1 MFNFILADLV
11 AFIHKILSLY
21 IFIGFIITPIQYL
34 KYYMFLILL
43 IFLGWSVFGNC
54 ILTGLEHGFRTG
66 EWKPVTAGKE
76 GAPEFF
82 RPLMKKIFNLKLTR
96 EEAVR
101 LNQGLFTL
109 FLLIAFIRLLKNS
122 ILKV

>member
-96 EEAVR
+96 EESVR

>member
-1 MFNFILADLV
+1 MNDVFLAESV
-11 AFIHKILSLY
+11 VFIHKIITLY
-21 IFIGFIITPIQYL
+21 VFIGFIITPIQYL

-66 EWKPVTAGKE
+66 EWKRVTAVEE

-82 RPLMKKIFNLKLTR
+82 RPLINKTFNLELTR
-96 EEAVR
+96 VEADR
-101 LNQGLFTL
+101 LNHGLFTL
-109 FLLIAFIRLLKNS
+109 FLLIAFIRLLKNLV
-122 ILKV
+122 IIV